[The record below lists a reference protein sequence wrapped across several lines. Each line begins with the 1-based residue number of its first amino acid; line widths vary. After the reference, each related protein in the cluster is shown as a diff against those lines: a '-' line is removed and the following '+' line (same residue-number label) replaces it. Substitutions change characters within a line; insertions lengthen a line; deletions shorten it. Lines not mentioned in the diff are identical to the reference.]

1 MTWTNLLGQVRVGIR
16 GSVSQSQ
23 TQSLLLDTYS
33 GAAAAYSL
41 RKLNTSY
48 TGYAIRVRRSSD
60 NTEQNIGFNADGTLN
75 TLSLLA
81 FVGSGNGFVTT
92 WYDQS
97 GNGRNVTQTTASNQ
111 PSIASSGSLFYK
123 NGKPAIDFTSGQTMK
138 SDNRVIGIDSTS
150 VFNVFSIKSLT
161 NRGVAWDIGKNDI
174 SYHFYALD
182 VNTWQTSGQKFGF
195 YTSVTAFD
203 TDISTNLNQNLVSI
217 ISNNTVGTTIRTNTS
232 FYLNNRLATLSSS
245 SAQYTN
251 FTTASRIT
259 FGDFNGAYSAPFAGT
274 HQEFIVYQTNKTS
287 DRVSIS
293 NNINSYYSIYSTD
306 TDAQAFINA
315 ASITDGT
322 QIRAID
328 TLVTSL
334 KSAGIWTKMKAIYP
348 FVGGTAAQHQFNLK
362 DPRSVDAAFYLTFYG
377 GVTHTNLG
385 VNFNGTTGYA
395 DMKLTRSQVFTNIDG
410 IIGMYTP
417 TTTLS
422 TPGAMFGV
430 TNMLNAD
437 FAGLYDGTSL
447 KNLMYPTTALTY
459 TTSLQGFNW
468 FGVDINTTTHRSIFK
483 NGVRV
488 AFADGYS
495 AISPDHK
502 VYMAAVNR
510 AGTSYGDNFAGIYS
524 FAFASNTLNSTEALA
539 FYNAVQTYQTTLG
552 RQV

>member
-1 MTWTNLLGQVRVGIR
+1 MPINNVTNTTVSSSFTTDSLGWGGVNYQSVLSFGGLSDYIGYATYYTYSNGQFEFNSESRFSNWNGQKTSTSLNKVNLSFNYHGYTQILSWLNSNSFGSSTFANTNL
-16 GSVSQSQ
+16 S
-23 TQSLLLDTYS
+23 TQQYLT
-33 GAAAAYSL
+33 
-41 RKLNTSY
+41 
-48 TGYAIRVRRSSD
+48 
-60 NTEQNIGFNADGTLN
+60 
-75 TLSLLA
+75 
-81 FVGSGNGFVTT
+81 VGSRWHGSGFYFHLRGYV
-92 WYDQS
+92 S
-97 GNGRNVTQTTASNQ
+97 E
-111 PSIASSGSLFYK
+111 
-123 NGKPAIDFTSGQTMK
+123 AIIWNTDKT
-138 SDNRVIGIDSTS
+138 
-150 VFNVFSIKSLT
+150 T
-161 NRGVAWDIGKNDI
+161 NRTQIE
-174 SYHFYALD
+174 S
-182 VNTWQTSGQKFGF
+182 
-195 YTSVTAFD
+195 
-203 TDISTNLNQNLVSI
+203 
-217 ISNNTVGTTIRTNTS
+217 
-232 FYLNNRLATLSSS
+232 
-245 SAQYTN
+245 
-251 FTTASRIT
+251 
-259 FGDFNGAYSAPFAGT
+259 
-274 HQEFIVYQTNKTS
+274 
-287 DRVSIS
+287 
-293 NNINSYYSIYSTD
+293 NINSYYSIYATD

-322 QIRAID
+322 QISAID

-348 FVGGTAAQHQFNLK
+348 FVGGSAAQHRFNLK

-377 GVTHTNLG
+377 GISHSNLG
-385 VNFNGTTGYA
+385 VTFNGTTGYA

-417 TTTLS
+417 TTSLAV
-422 TPGAMFGV
+422 PGVMFGV
-430 TNMLNAD
+430 TNQVNAD

-447 KNLMYPTTALTY
+447 KNLMYPTTSLTY

-495 AISPDHK
+495 AISPDYK

>member
-1 MTWTNLLGQVRVGIR
+1 MSWTNLLGQVRVGIR

-41 RKLNTSY
+41 RKLNNSY
-48 TGYAIRVRRSSD
+48 TGSAIRVRRSSD
-60 NTEQNIGFNADGTLN
+60 NGEQNIGFNADGTLN
-75 TLSLLA
+75 TLSLLE

-97 GNGRNVTQTTASNQ
+97 SNNNHATQNVSNLQPQIVSVGSILLVNNKPSIRFDNSLLNLTSLISPNNSNYHSFIGSRASTSDKLYGLSGQNGYKYLLTLWSDNKYYLQAKTNAYQPSNSTDNSIVQLLLTGRNINDVM
-111 PSIASSGSLFYK
+111 SIYK
-123 NGKPAIDFTSGQTMK
+123 NGNIIPSTEIFDSSINPSITGIGQYFNSFNNAKCSLQEM
-138 SDNRVIGIDSTS
+138 
-150 VFNVFSIKSLT
+150 VFYN
-161 NRGVAWDIGKNDI
+161 NN
-174 SYHFYALD
+174 
-182 VNTWQTSGQKFGF
+182 QTSQ
-195 YTSVTAFD
+195 VN
-203 TDISTNLNQNLVSI
+203 IE
-217 ISNNTVGTTIRTNTS
+217 SNM
-232 FYLNNRLATLSSS
+232 
-245 SAQYTN
+245 
-251 FTTASRIT
+251 
-259 FGDFNGAYSAPFAGT
+259 
-274 HQEFIVYQTNKTS
+274 
-287 DRVSIS
+287 
-293 NNINSYYSIYSTD
+293 NSYYSIYATD

-348 FVGGTAAQHQFNLK
+348 FVGGSAAQHRFNLK

-377 GVTHTNLG
+377 GISHSNLG
-385 VNFNGTTGYA
+385 VTFNGTTGYA

-417 TTTLS
+417 TTSLAV
-422 TPGAMFGV
+422 PGVMFGV
-430 TNMLNAD
+430 TNQVNAD

-447 KNLMYPTTALTY
+447 KNLMYPTTSLTY

-495 AISPDHK
+495 AISPDYK